1 MLKLFLGFFLKFFI
15 FVNNIRMSFTGET
28 NLLVKNG
35 YSLTLNLLLS
45 LPSIAMV
52 FDIIKNN
59 NIDKKNKKII
69 FAVLFLAITFIFF
82 DKNTKPLGLI
92 LSMVALILINK
103 NYKKINLFYK
113 TLFFQ
118 NLLIG
123 ILMIIQYMLR

>member
-1 MLKLFLGFFLKFFI
+1 
-15 FVNNIRMSFTGET
+15 MSFTGET

-45 LPSIAMV
+45 LPSIAML
-52 FDIIKNN
+52 FDIIKND

-69 FAVLFLAITFIFF
+69 FAVLFLGITFIFV

-92 LSMVALILINK
+92 LSMIALILINK
-103 NYKKINLFYK
+103 SYKKINLFYK